1 MMIKVVLVDDEPKA
15 LQGLQWELEN
25 FCPNVVVVGTFDKP
39 QLALQFLKEND
50 DIDGLFLDIEMP
62 GMDGFQLL
70 DQIPNR
76 QFSVII
82 TTAYDQYGINA
93 IKERA
98 LDYLLKPIDSDDLS
112 EAVKKLEEQISNSTV
127 KDKFEQTLMDIVSK
141 TNSSTK
147 KIGINSDGKIIF
159 LMPEEII
166 LCEADGNYT
175 KVYLEDNKTIFV
187 TQTLKKIEEKLSGDE
202 FFRIHN
208 SFIINLTKVKEY
220 LKTESYIVLSNN
232 KTVPVARQRKSI
244 FLDMF

>member
-15 LQGLQWELEN
+15 LEGLRWELEN
-25 FCPNVVVVGTFDKP
+25 YCPSVQVLKVFDRP
-39 QLALQFLKEND
+39 SEALAFLTDND
-50 DIDGLFLDIEMP
+50 EVDAVFLDIEMP
-62 GMDGFQLL
+62 EMDGFQLL
-70 DQIPNR
+70 DQIPDR
-76 QFSVII
+76 SFSVII

-98 LDYLLKPIDSDDLS
+98 LDYLLKPIDGDDLLL
-112 EAVKKLEEQISNSTV
+112 AVHKIEEQLITSSD
-127 KDKFEQTLMDIVSK
+127 KDRFESSFMDMVSK

-175 KVYLEDNKTIFV
+175 KVYLEHNKTIFV
-187 TQTLKKIEEKLSGDE
+187 SQTLKKIEEKLSGEE
-202 FFRIHN
+202 FFRVHN

-220 LKTESYIVLSNN
+220 LRTESYIVLSNN
-232 KTVPVARQRKSI
+232 KSVPVARQRKSI
-244 FLDMF
+244 FLDKF